1 LSLSFGIT
9 KVGYLTKKQEKTL
22 EEIEKICY
30 LFYDEHKS
38 GQYGLTQRTWGEL
51 LSLSYV
57 SKGFLSKHLRELISQ
72 GVVEKHAKVEFN
84 GKVDIFYTYTEK
96 SFEIHG
102 KAPEPSVLDGA
113 RVYYDK
119 NKIAAVQW
127 GLFKKRK
134 RLTSISPRQHKK
146 NKGKDRERY
155 FIPET

>member
-1 LSLSFGIT
+1 LSFSFGIT

-22 EEIEKICY
+22 EEIEKMCH
-30 LFYDEHKS
+30 LFYEEDKS
-38 GQYGLTQRTWGEL
+38 GRYGLTQRTWGEL
-51 LSLSYV
+51 LSLSHV

-72 GVVEKHAKVEFN
+72 GVVEKKVNMEPD
-84 GKVDIFYTYTEK
+84 GKVNIFYTYTEK

-102 KAPEPSVLDGA
+102 KAPDPSVLDGA

-119 NKIAAVQW
+119 NKIAEVEW

-134 RLTSISPRQHKK
+134 RLTSISPRQQKK
-146 NKGKDRERY
+146 NVGKDRERY